1 MADTT
6 HHPQSLKLTRG
17 SILRQVDEKS
27 GLPEEEEEEEEAEEE
42 AEEEGG
48 AWGS

>member
-6 HHPQSLKLTRG
+6 HHPQSLMLTRG
-17 SILRQVDEKS
+17 SIPRQVDEKS
-27 GLPEEEEEEEEAEEE
+27 GLPEEEEEEEEEAEEE

-48 AWGS
+48 AW